1 MIKICFFNMI
11 LTAAMELTKEHQI
24 KKTKHASKISN
35 KNYMSVVSPNT
46 HPMVWVSKISK
57 ICLLGYPTGQAT
69 F

>member
-46 HPMVWVSKISK
+46 HPMVVDK
-57 ICLLGYPTGQAT
+57 
-69 F
+69 